1 MTNTY
6 IQDKLDELIKTYRK
20 TTVIYEKQNGD
31 EVKEKVNS
39 YFTEY
44 DARMIAE
51 RLVADYHNYIVEKI
65 KEQETVSITP
75 ETRLAEIESYKL
87 GAKSMKQQILLSLLQ
102 DTNPKE

>member
-1 MTNTY
+1 MNTY

-51 RLVADYHNYIVEKI
+51 RLVADYNNNIVEKL
-65 KEQETVSITP
+65 KMLKRKHYNETAFMNHRNDYNDAHNEVLQSV
-75 ETRLAEIESYKL
+75 
-87 GAKSMKQQILLSLLQ
+87 LSLLQ
-102 DTNPKE
+102 DINPKE